1 MGCAAL
7 FRGIKNLTFE
17 CFLCRIIMD
26 NNKKNGNWLKEL
38 FEELKLSLVISYL
51 ELFVTCADTKEYV
64 QKNKDNLTPAALNK
78 REMKKVKA
86 APWLNFFGSLF
97 FLLAVGSVVASFVL
111 HMTLSPLVFVAAD
124 VLFVILVVMLP
135 VSAKRKEVCKNPAD
149 YEDMLYISL
158 TGLGFTLA
166 TIFCAIVG

>member
-1 MGCAAL
+1 
-7 FRGIKNLTFE
+7 
-17 CFLCRIIMD
+17 MD
-26 NNKKNGNWLKEL
+26 NNKKNGNWLTEL
-38 FEELKLSLVISYL
+38 LEELKLSLVISYL
-51 ELFVTCADTKEYV
+51 ELFVTYADAKEYV

>member
-1 MGCAAL
+1 
-7 FRGIKNLTFE
+7 
-17 CFLCRIIMD
+17 MD
-26 NNKKNGNWLKEL
+26 NNKKNGNWLKEF

-51 ELFVTCADTKEYV
+51 ELFVTCADAKEYV

-86 APWLNFFGSLF
+86 APWLNLFGSLF
-97 FLLAVGSVVASFVL
+97 FLLMVGSVVASFVL
-111 HMTLSPLVFVAAD
+111 HRTLSPLMFVAAD

-135 VSAKRKEVCKNPAD
+135 VSAKRKEVCKNPDD

-158 TGLGFTLA
+158 TASGLALA
-166 TIFCAIVG
+166 VVFCAVVG

>member
-1 MGCAAL
+1 
-7 FRGIKNLTFE
+7 
-17 CFLCRIIMD
+17 MD

-51 ELFVTCADTKEYV
+51 ELFVTCADAKEYV

-86 APWLNFFGSLF
+86 APWLNLFGSLF
-97 FLLAVGSVVASFVL
+97 FLLMVGSVVASFVL
-111 HMTLSPLVFVAAD
+111 HMTLSPLMFVAAD

-135 VSAKRKEVCKNPAD
+135 VSAKRKEVCKNPDD

-158 TGLGFTLA
+158 TALGLVLA
-166 TIFCAIVG
+166 VVFCAVVG

>member
-1 MGCAAL
+1 
-7 FRGIKNLTFE
+7 
-17 CFLCRIIMD
+17 MD

-51 ELFVTCADTKEYV
+51 ELFVTCADAKEYV

-86 APWLNFFGSLF
+86 APWLNLFGSLF
-97 FLLAVGSVVASFVL
+97 FLLMVGSVVASFVL
-111 HMTLSPLVFVAAD
+111 HMTLSPLMFVAAD

-135 VSAKRKEVCKNPAD
+135 VSAKRKEVCKNPDD

-158 TGLGFTLA
+158 TALGLALA
-166 TIFCAIVG
+166 VVFCAVVG

>member
-1 MGCAAL
+1 MK
-7 FRGIKNLTFE
+7 IYMN
-17 CFLCRIIMD
+17 I
-26 NNKKNGNWLKEL
+26 
-38 FEELKLSLVISYL
+38 
-51 ELFVTCADTKEYV
+51 

-124 VLFVILVVMLP
+124 VLFAILVAMLP
-135 VSAKRKEVCKNPAD
+135 VSAKRKEVCKNPDD

-166 TIFCAIVG
+166 IIFCAVVG

>member
-1 MGCAAL
+1 
-7 FRGIKNLTFE
+7 
-17 CFLCRIIMD
+17 MD

-51 ELFVTCADTKEYV
+51 ELFVTCADAKEYV

-124 VLFVILVVMLP
+124 VLFAILVARCSRYQRRERRFARIP
-135 VSAKRKEVCKNPAD
+135 
-149 YEDMLYISL
+149 
-158 TGLGFTLA
+158 
-166 TIFCAIVG
+166 TIMKICCTFP

>member
-1 MGCAAL
+1 
-7 FRGIKNLTFE
+7 
-17 CFLCRIIMD
+17 MD
-26 NNKKNGNWLKEL
+26 NNKKNGNWLTEL
-38 FEELKLSLVISYL
+38 LEELKLSLVISYL
-51 ELFVTCADTKEYV
+51 ELFVTCADAKEYV

-135 VSAKRKEVCKNPAD
+135 VSAKRKEVWQESGRLRRYTVHFPDWIGVYAGYYFLCNRR
-149 YEDMLYISL
+149 I
-158 TGLGFTLA
+158 
-166 TIFCAIVG
+166 TIRQEESCLFLLRIFGIL

>member
-1 MGCAAL
+1 
-7 FRGIKNLTFE
+7 
-17 CFLCRIIMD
+17 MD

-51 ELFVTCADTKEYV
+51 ELFVTCADAKEYV

-86 APWLNFFGSLF
+86 APWLNLFGSLF
-97 FLLAVGSVVASFVL
+97 FLLMVGSVVASFVL
-111 HMTLSPLVFVAAD
+111 HMTLSPLMFVAAD

-135 VSAKRKEVCKNPAD
+135 VSAKRKEVCKNPDD

-158 TGLGFTLA
+158 TALGLALA
-166 TIFCAIVG
+166 VVFCVVVG

>member
-1 MGCAAL
+1 
-7 FRGIKNLTFE
+7 
-17 CFLCRIIMD
+17 MD
-26 NNKKNGNWLKEL
+26 NNKKNGNWLTEL
-38 FEELKLSLVISYL
+38 LEELKLSLVISYL
-51 ELFVTCADTKEYV
+51 ELFVTCADAKEYV

-124 VLFVILVVMLP
+124 TGCDASSISEEKGGLQESGRLRRYAVHFPDWIGVYAGYYFLCNRRITIRQEESCLFLLRIFGIL
-135 VSAKRKEVCKNPAD
+135 
-149 YEDMLYISL
+149 
-158 TGLGFTLA
+158 
-166 TIFCAIVG
+166 

>member
-1 MGCAAL
+1 
-7 FRGIKNLTFE
+7 
-17 CFLCRIIMD
+17 MD
-26 NNKKNGNWLKEL
+26 KKKKNGNWLKEL

-51 ELFVTCADTKEYV
+51 ELFVTCADAKEYV

-124 VLFVILVVMLP
+124 VLFAILVAMLP
-135 VSAKRKEVCKNPAD
+135 VSAKRKEVCKNPDD

-166 TIFCAIVG
+166 IIFCAVVG

>member
-1 MGCAAL
+1 
-7 FRGIKNLTFE
+7 
-17 CFLCRIIMD
+17 MD

-51 ELFVTCADTKEYV
+51 ELFVTCADAKEYV

-86 APWLNFFGSLF
+86 APWLNLFGSLF
-97 FLLAVGSVVASFVL
+97 FLLMVGSVVASFVL
-111 HMTLSPLVFVAAD
+111 HMTLSPLMFVAAD

-135 VSAKRKEVCKNPAD
+135 VSAKRKEVCKNPDD

-158 TGLGFTLA
+158 TALELA
-166 TIFCAIVG
+166 LAVVFCAVVG